1 MVPRRLGKS
10 LTAAELRPASTR
22 LTVAASL
29 RHLARAIFQL
39 IDQSLGLLHIGKLKP
54 ALSHCGERV
63 S

>member
-1 MVPRRLGKS
+1 MVPKRLGKS

-29 RHLARAIFQL
+29 RHLAHAIFQL
-39 IDQSLGLLHIGKLKP
+39 IDQSLGLFHIGKLDP
-54 ALSHCGERV
+54 ALSHCSERV